1 MPESLQES
9 DTGQLLQERIDE
21 CESLISDF
29 ENIDTE
35 YCEDDT
41 DEDEVEEDEVEE
53 DEADAEDDAKEEWLE
68 NVIAEIQDVSF
79 NL

>member
-1 MPESLQES
+1 MQKCLDKYFLQM
-9 DTGQLLQERIDE
+9 Q
-21 CESLISDF
+21 
-29 ENIDTE
+29 NIDTE

-41 DEDEVEEDEVEE
+41 TE
-53 DEADAEDDAKEEWLE
+53 DEAEENEDTEDDAKEEWLE